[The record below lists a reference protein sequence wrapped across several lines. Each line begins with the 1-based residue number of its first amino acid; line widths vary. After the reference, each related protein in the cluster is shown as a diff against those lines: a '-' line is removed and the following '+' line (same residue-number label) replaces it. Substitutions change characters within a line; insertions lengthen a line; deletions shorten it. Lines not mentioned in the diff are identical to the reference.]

1 LQDFKFNKTKKAD
14 REARKRLKDAYKFM
28 KENNSKLFFE
38 QLLSALWQFISDKYV
53 IPISKLNI
61 DSAKEIM
68 KEHNVDESIINEL
81 LSFIKE
87 CQMYAYA
94 PTNSSIDLK
103 LIFIKLAFEFIRKR
117 FKI

>member
-1 LQDFKFNKTKKAD
+1 LQTLITKTKKAD

-103 LIFIKLAFEFIRKR
+103 YFYKRAFEFIRK
-117 FKI
+117 KI